1 VIKTIELK
9 LTSYSMSH
17 AATNN
22 SQNLFLSQYI

>member
-1 VIKTIELK
+1 
-9 LTSYSMSH
+9 MSH